1 MVWRLRNTKNSKV
14 SWQNK
19 KLRCCFILDSRP
31 VSTLRIYNVCV
42 NVEYAHPPC
51 YVYSLLHQKGWPWFS
66 YNLKVVK
73 RLFWTLSRFRQSSLK
88 WFSYN
93 LKVVNAYAC
102 THSSW
107 GNKPWISSFVVSHD
121 RDQAPCLC
129 SFIYICS
136 VNVRQCSLSYQRTS
150 SYIVH
155 TTKTFNLCVLQPPS
169 TENIRCAQFLLD
181 LLLAYLQ

>member
-51 YVYSLLHQKGWPWFS
+51 YVYSLLHQKGWP
-66 YNLKVVK
+66 
-73 RLFWTLSRFRQSSLK
+73 

-169 TENIRCAQFLLD
+169 TENIRCANFLFIL
-181 LLLAYLQ
+181 